1 MKQLFRRNALSRDV
15 ERAPVRAPGEQRADL
30 DLMLNDWG
38 VHHLHISTQ
47 VEADGFVKRDEA
59 LLFVVF
65 KPQAAYLIDIMNHGD
80 WTRGRVLEV
89 LATEWPEEGII
100 HQVPIPVGDN
110 LTDEHR
116 KALRKKHANALFE
129 IGDKAFAP
137 AGGLMASGTSIAATI
152 CTHRVP
158 HALEVF
164 EQKFDD
170 DPNWL
175 HKEWGAQ
182 GLTYPVAPEFDFAIR
197 EDGFGIIERKTGTWM
212 NLTGW
217 LTA

>member
-1 MKQLFRRNALSRDV
+1 
-15 ERAPVRAPGEQRADL
+15 
-30 DLMLNDWG
+30 MLNDWG

-80 WTRGRVLEV
+80 WTRGRVLQV

-137 AGGLMASGTSIAATI
+137 AGGLMASGASIAATI
-152 CTHRVP
+152 CTHRVL

-170 DPNWL
+170 DPDWL